1 MVSFIIESLDVNCL
15 FYFSDL
21 NLFDK
26 DYIVIPIHD
35 NDHWFL
41 AIVCFPYLKDA
52 YTADDDNMT
61 VVPTTAHGSRRKRIE
76 TVPILRRP
84 CVLIFDSVR
93 GNGPRKTRVIRYVKD
108 YLEHEFIAKREIYQ
122 LGDSDF
128 WKSSILGHSVIVSV
142 V

>member
-1 MVSFIIESLDVNCL
+1 M
-15 FYFSDL
+15 
-21 NLFDK
+21 FDK

-35 NDHWFL
+35 NDHWLL

-52 YTADDDNMT
+52 YTADDDNII

-93 GNGPRKTRVIRYVKD
+93 GNGSRKTRVIRYVKD
-108 YLEHEFIAKREIYQ
+108 YLEHEFNAKRDIHQ

-128 WKSSILGHSVIVSV
+128 WKSSILGHSVIVSEV
-142 V
+142 